1 MVCGWPRVYLYGH
14 CTCFFTLKNES
25 LIFLRKGQIGEKWGV
40 QQKVKTN
47 HRWTDKKNQNGPLF
61 NLTIVLVGL
70 HLCQIKEL
78 KVEKALGERTCDT
91 IIWSHDV
98 RIVSKEYAFW
108 QSYAYRSST
117 AKMVKTWIW
126 NAKYMDTWKQNTTLK
141 RNYNKELLFQISEW
155 MYIYMHDIDV
165 WQKVWN
171 MQIDL
176 NDKSKQ
182 YMQINRYAL

>member
-1 MVCGWPRVYLYGH
+1 M
-14 CTCFFTLKNES
+14 KNEGYS
-25 LIFLRKGQIGEKWGV
+25 KRLKQNTHGQI
-40 QQKVKTN
+40 
-47 HRWTDKKNQNGPLF
+47 KKHQNGPLF
-61 NLTIVLVGL
+61 NLTIVFVGL

-91 IIWSHDV
+91 IIWSHDA

-141 RNYNKELLFQISEW
+141 CNCNKELLFQISEW

-165 WQKVWN
+165 WKKVWN
-171 MQIDL
+171 MQVDL

-182 YMQINRYAL
+182 YMQIYRYAL

>member
-1 MVCGWPRVYLYGH
+1 
-14 CTCFFTLKNES
+14 
-25 LIFLRKGQIGEKWGV
+25 
-40 QQKVKTN
+40 
-47 HRWTDKKNQNGPLF
+47 
-61 NLTIVLVGL
+61 
-70 HLCQIKEL
+70 
-78 KVEKALGERTCDT
+78 
-91 IIWSHDV
+91 
-98 RIVSKEYAFW
+98 
-108 QSYAYRSST
+108 
-117 AKMVKTWIW
+117 MVKTWIW

-165 WQKVWN
+165 WKKVWN